1 MFNAIEWLND
11 SGIPYSLSGK
21 NISQGWIGISCPY
34 CGDRSTHGGI
44 SPSGTSF
51 SCFRCGRKGSI
62 ADLIKE
68 IENCSKSNAIKILNK
83 FSSVLYT
90 PDYFT
95 KSRASKVE
103 WPPSDALDTPFE
115 AQKQYIIDRGYDFDH
130 IVNNYGIKF
139 GGYTG
144 QFKYRILIPVIFQ
157 GRVVSY
163 IGRDIGGQAH
173 LKYKNLREE
182 DSVLPVKET
191 VYNIDNISDEA
202 IICEGVF
209 DAWRFHY
216 NAVALFGLVYTQ
228 TQIRILGNK
237 LKRAVICFDNEPQ
250 AEEAADD
257 LAEALNYQ
265 GVKTEIL
272 LIDTKDP
279 GEMSAKEANEVIQ
292 ELFS

>member
-1 MFNAIEWLND
+1 MPVYKLIGLIE
-11 SGIPYSLSGK
+11 
-21 NISQGWIGISCPY
+21 QC
-34 CGDRSTHGGI
+34 STA
-44 SPSGTSF
+44 
-51 SCFRCGRKGSI
+51 K
-62 ADLIKE
+62 A
-68 IENCSKSNAIKILNK
+68 AKIYQAH
-83 FSSVLYT
+83 SSVLYT
-90 PDYFT
+90 PDYFA

-103 WPPSDALDTPFE
+103 WPPPDAIDTPFDM
-115 AQKQYIIDRGYDFDH
+115 QRQYIIDRGYDFDH

-144 QFKYRILIPVIFQ
+144 QFKYRILIPVVFQ

-163 IGRDIGGQAH
+163 LGRDVGGEAY

-182 DSVLPVKET
+182 ESVLPVKET
-191 VYNIDNISDEA
+191 VYNIDNIADEA

-237 LKRAVICFDNEPQ
+237 LKRAFICFDNEPQ
-250 AEEAADD
+250 AEEAAED
-257 LAEALNYQ
+257 LAEALNFQ

-279 GEMSAKEANEVIQ
+279 GEMSASEANEVIQ